1 MMRKARA
8 YVDPAVLDGLYCVR
22 DLEKLA
28 GGSFRVSVRAFG
40 GVFHRAE
47 SEMKPISVIHE
58 IILKHSG
65 LRVTYIFIGFF

>member
-1 MMRKARA
+1 
-8 YVDPAVLDGLYCVR
+8 VDPAVLDGLYCVR
-22 DLEKLA
+22 ELEKLA

-58 IILKHSG
+58 IILTHSG
-65 LRVTYIFIGFF
+65 LTLAFIFHRFF